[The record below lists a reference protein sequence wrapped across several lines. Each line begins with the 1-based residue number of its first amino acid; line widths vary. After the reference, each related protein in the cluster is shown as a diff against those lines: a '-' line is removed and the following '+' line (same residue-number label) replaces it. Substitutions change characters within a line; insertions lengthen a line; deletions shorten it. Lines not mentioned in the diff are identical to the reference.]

1 MFYFCVVGV
10 SKNPVKIVS
19 GSCNAVSQPARRERE
34 MMMTWQG
41 LTLSSGFIV
50 IPETE
55 NIIAVKRI
63 LSVSPGTRHSTVSG
77 NNQRN

>member
-1 MFYFCVVGV
+1 M
-10 SKNPVKIVS
+10 KIVS
-19 GSCNAVSQPARRERE
+19 GSCNAVSQPAWRERDDDD
-34 MMMTWQG
+34 MAGTH